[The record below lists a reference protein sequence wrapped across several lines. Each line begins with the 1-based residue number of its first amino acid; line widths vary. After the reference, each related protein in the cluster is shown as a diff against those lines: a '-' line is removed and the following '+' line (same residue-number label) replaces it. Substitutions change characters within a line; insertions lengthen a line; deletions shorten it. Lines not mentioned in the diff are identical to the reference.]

1 MFCSWKSHPNAP
13 CSCAF
18 RLQHPIEELLNHL
31 CCLGRGTFILRR
43 PGLSLAKSTNFGLH
57 IRNEACGWNILR
69 DAVSGLETDVSKPLQ
84 AYLLRDFPDPRPLF
98 ALGTA
103 DSPVEFTLR
112 LEDHQWASPDLLA
125 MIARFGG
132 TALDCVESHRLGAG
146 AWLDEWE
153 QPKARPA
160 IDGEAVHEAGEMLQR
175 CRLLEV
181 EVRTSAQRGETCFS
195 PSFVDIEGNVLRI
208 ADRSRNHI
216 VYADVSADGF
226 HLEAA
231 GSRALRLSHHA

>member
-1 MFCSWKSHPNAP
+1 M
-13 CSCAF
+13 
-18 RLQHPIEELLNHL
+18 EELLNHL

-57 IRNEACGWNILR
+57 IRNEACGWNVLR
-69 DAVSGLETDVSKPLQ
+69 DAVSGLETDVSQPLQ
-84 AYLLRDFPDPRPLF
+84 AYLLRDFQDPRPLF
-98 ALGTA
+98 AIGA
-103 DSPVEFTLR
+103 EGQPVEFTLR
-112 LEDHQWASPDLLA
+112 LEDHQWASAGLLA

-153 QPKARPA
+153 QPKTRPA
-160 IDGEAVHEAGEMLQR
+160 CDGETVRHAGDRLQR

-181 EVRTSAQRGETCFS
+181 EVRTTAQRGETCFS
-195 PSFVDIEGNVLRI
+195 PSFIDNEGSVLRI
-208 ADRSRNHI
+208 ADRSRTHI
-216 VYADVSADGF
+216 VYADVSAAGF

-231 GSRALRLSHHA
+231 GPRALRLSHHD